1 MPTSLWLVE
10 IFRVSSHH
18 AQQDILTALQQV
30 PGVTA
35 LGTSQDRNPYVVFE
49 CSPLMTQSI
58 GRLVHDID
66 PRAELT
72 HTTHMPRVPSG
83 GGIA

>member
-1 MPTSLWLVE
+1 MDTSLWLVE
-10 IFRVSSHH
+10 IFRVSSHQ
-18 AQQDILTALQQV
+18 AQQNILSALQEV

-35 LGTSQDRNPYVVFE
+35 LGTSQDRTPYVVFE
-49 CSPLMTQSI
+49 CSPLMTRSI
-58 GRLVHDID
+58 GRLLRDID

-72 HTTHMPRVPSG
+72 HSSRMPKVPSE